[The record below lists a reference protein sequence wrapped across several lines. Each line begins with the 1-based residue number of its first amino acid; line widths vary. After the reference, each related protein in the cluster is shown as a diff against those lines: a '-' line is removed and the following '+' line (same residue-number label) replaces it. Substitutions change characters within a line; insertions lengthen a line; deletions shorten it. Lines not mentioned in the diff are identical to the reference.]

1 MPVILTNFTGQQMK
15 KIEKKIVKLHFQNT
29 DLERRII
36 LKSKVI
42 SEIKEEINKQN
53 ICVLELEHLLAKLEV
68 FENFRDE
75 DLKKYFKNIKKTCKL
90 VQKTVTR

>member
-1 MPVILTNFTGQQMK
+1 MILISFTGQQMK
-15 KIEKKIVKLHFQNT
+15 KIEKKIIKLHFQNT

-53 ICVLELEHLLAKLEV
+53 VSAVELEHLLAKLEV

>member
-15 KIEKKIVKLHFQNT
+15 KNEKKIVKLHFQNT

-53 ICVLELEHLLAKLEV
+53 ICVLELEHLLAKLEA

-75 DLKKYFKNIKKTCKL
+75 DLKKYKKTCKL